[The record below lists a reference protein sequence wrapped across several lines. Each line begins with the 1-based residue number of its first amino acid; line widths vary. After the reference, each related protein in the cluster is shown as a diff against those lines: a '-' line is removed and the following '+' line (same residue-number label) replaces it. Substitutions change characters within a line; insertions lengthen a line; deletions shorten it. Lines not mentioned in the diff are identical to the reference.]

1 MKDSKLARLMCG
13 ASLLRQQFAQ
23 YRGGVFSQ
31 VLSEGEIATIVT
43 THVKDCRE
51 RIYPPLDTLRLFIG
65 QVLSADRACQDVVG
79 RRLSERV
86 AQGKSNSTLNTGPY
100 CEARARLP
108 IGVPMALGIKIG
120 ARLESMAPTAW
131 HWQGRIVKLFD
142 GTTVSM
148 PDTVSNQAAFPQSR
162 E

>member
-13 ASLLRQQFAQ
+13 ASLLHQQFAQ

-43 THVKDCRE
+43 THVKDFRE

-108 IGVPMALGIKIG
+108 IGVPMALGVKIG
-120 ARLESMAPTAW
+120 ERLESMAPTAW
-131 HWQGRIVKLFD
+131 RWQGRVVKLFD